1 MANCLVKSIILYTI
15 LISMI
20 LVIKPNHFYFDNNK
34 TKLKSWD
41 LFRET
46 QNSRDLITFHS
57 SVLLLGLL
65 SFIIGNIV

>member
-1 MANCLVKSIILYTI
+1 MTNCLVKSIILYTI

-20 LVIKPNHFYFDNNK
+20 LVIKPSHFYFDNNK

-41 LFRET
+41 LYRDT
-46 QNSRDLITFHS
+46 NNTRDLITFHS

-65 SFIIGNIV
+65 SFIIGNLV

>member
-46 QNSRDLITFHS
+46 RNSRDLITFHS